1 MKKVLVAYE
10 GMVQSKTLKVANDMA
25 KDSKA
30 EMTVIRVIPYGM
42 AGTTPEQQK
51 NIGALGVEAETFKGS
66 KAKANIKK
74 ETEEGLK
81 SAGMS
86 GCKVIIKVG
95 DPAEEIIKA
104 ADEQKCD
111 LVIIGS
117 RRLAHAGEVK
127 LGAITEKIIRYV
139 NKPVLVVK

>member
-1 MKKVLVAYE
+1 MKKILVAYE
-10 GMVQSKTLKVANDMA
+10 GMVQSKTLKVANDLA
-25 KDSKA
+25 KDSKM

-42 AGTTPEQQK
+42 AGTTADMEA
-51 NIGALGVEAETFKGS
+51 NIKALGVSGEAYKAT
-66 KAKANIKK
+66 KAKASIKK

-81 SAGMS
+81 SVGMS

-95 DPAEEIIKA
+95 DPADEIVKA

-111 LVIIGS
+111 LLVIGS
-117 RRLAHAGEVK
+117 RRLANAGEVQ
-127 LGAITEKIIRYV
+127 LGAITEKIIRYA

>member
-1 MKKVLVAYE
+1 MKKMLVAYE
-10 GMVQSKTLKVANDMA
+10 GMVQSKTLKIANDLA
-25 KDSKA
+25 KGSKM
-30 EMTVIRVIPYGM
+30 EMTVMRVIPYGL

-51 NIGALGVEAETFKGS
+51 NISALGVEAETFKER
-66 KAKANIKK
+66 KAKAGIKK

-81 SAGMS
+81 SVGMS

-95 DPAEEIIKA
+95 DPADEIVKA

-111 LVIIGS
+111 LLIIGS
-117 RRLAHAGEVK
+117 RRLANAGEVR
-127 LGAITEKIIRYV
+127 LGAITEKIIRYA